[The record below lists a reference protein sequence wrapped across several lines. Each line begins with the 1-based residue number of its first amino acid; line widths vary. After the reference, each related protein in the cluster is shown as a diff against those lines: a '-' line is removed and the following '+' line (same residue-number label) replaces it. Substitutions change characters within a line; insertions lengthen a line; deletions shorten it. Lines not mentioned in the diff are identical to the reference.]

1 MDSARFTSEF
11 AERFTADTAQLFDAL
26 LHELVKG
33 EPVRPETLARVL
45 GWPVDRVTDTLG
57 QRVSTEWDGNG
68 SVVGHGLTLRE
79 TPHVFEVGGQRLYA
93 WCAFDTLIFPALL
106 NETAHVTSRCAVTGE
121 PISLAV
127 TPDAVQALAPPDAA
141 MSLLPPQDMS
151 DVRRTF
157 CCHVHFFV
165 STAIGQDWAS
175 GRAGFEI
182 VGVHDAFGMGQELV
196 RRIIDARQHRH
207 RVPIADVQR

>member
-57 QRVSTEWDGNG
+57 QSVSTEWDGNG

-106 NETAHVTSRCAVTGE
+106 NETAH
-121 PISLAV
+121 AV

-196 RRIIDARQHRH
+196 RRIIDSRQRWP